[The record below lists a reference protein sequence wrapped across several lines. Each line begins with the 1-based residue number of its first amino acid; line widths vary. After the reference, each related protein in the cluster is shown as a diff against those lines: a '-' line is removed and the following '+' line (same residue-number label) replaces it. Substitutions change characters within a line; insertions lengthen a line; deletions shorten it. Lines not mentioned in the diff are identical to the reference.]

1 MAEQVTGQAWE
12 DLMQEML
19 FKPLGMETVGFGA
32 PGTASIVDQPRG
44 HTGLLR
50 AGGTGFTFTCSG

>member
-19 FKPLGMETVGFGA
+19 FKPLGMRRSGLVRRA
-32 PGTASIVDQPRG
+32 QPALWISLEGIRTPARRW
-44 HTGLLR
+44 HRVHVHL
-50 AGGTGFTFTCSG
+50 